1 MSTGTVAVAVAYAR
15 PDRQWWLPLTLPA
28 GSTALDAVRASGLL
42 DQCPELVAATL
53 DLGLYAR
60 PCPPDTVL
68 VDGDRV
74 DIYRPLTA
82 DPKEVRRQRAAEGKT
97 MRKGGAATTRGGS

>member
-1 MSTGTVAVAVAYAR
+1 MSLETIAVAVAYAR
-15 PDRQWWLPLTLPA
+15 PNQQWWLQLTLPA
-28 GSTALDAVRASGLL
+28 GSTALDAVRASGLM
-42 DQCPELVAATL
+42 DRCPELLEATL

-60 PCPPDTVL
+60 PCRHDTVL
-68 VDGDRV
+68 VEGDRV

-97 MRKGGAATTRGGS
+97 MRKGGH